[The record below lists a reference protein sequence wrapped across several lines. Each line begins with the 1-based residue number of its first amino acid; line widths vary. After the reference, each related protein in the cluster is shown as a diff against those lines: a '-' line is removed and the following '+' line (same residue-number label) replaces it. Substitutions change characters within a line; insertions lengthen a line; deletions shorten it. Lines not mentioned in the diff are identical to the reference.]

1 MGEHH
6 AWECQFPSTFC
17 VSFHCVKMDP
27 VLATVMLK
35 GRSEKAFI
43 LFCRPLGWTHRRFW
57 NKTMQIRHVYIF
69 NLFFNPS
76 LLFETPSYWQEAM
89 LPSSI
94 PAAEHAL
101 TMIVLT
107 FKHSDLTDSRPVL
120 LMIYY
125 VVYKE
130 MLQYLSTYRFA
141 GFLCNNCE
149 PSNSIL
155 LSQVFFTLSD
165 QLLWRCWRNLH
176 DFLCDGAAGA
186 DAVL

>member
-69 NLFFNPS
+69 NLFLNPS

-107 FKHSDLTDSRPVL
+107 FKHSCNTKRDLGDLKMTFDWLVVFTDYTDEYDFTSSSQGEMRVSKFYFENILCL
-120 LMIYY
+120 L
-125 VVYKE
+125 
-130 MLQYLSTYRFA
+130 R
-141 GFLCNNCE
+141 
-149 PSNSIL
+149 
-155 LSQVFFTLSD
+155 
-165 QLLWRCWRNLH
+165 
-176 DFLCDGAAGA
+176 
-186 DAVL
+186 